1 MCHQSVG
8 LIQSVIEKA
17 GIPTVSITMLR
28 EVTERVV
35 PPRALLV
42 DFVLGYPLGAPNDP
56 QLQRRIILAA
66 LSLLSQRVPPAVLR
80 AYDATTVETGQD
92 QRL

>member
-17 GIPTVSITMLR
+17 AIPTVSVTMLR

-35 PPRALLV
+35 PPRALFV
-42 DFVLGYPLGAPNDP
+42 DFPLGYPLGAPNDA
-56 QLQRRIILAA
+56 QLQRRIILSA
-66 LSLLSQRVPPAVLR
+66 LSLLSEEVPPAILR
-80 AYDATTVETGQD
+80 AFDAN
-92 QRL
+92 